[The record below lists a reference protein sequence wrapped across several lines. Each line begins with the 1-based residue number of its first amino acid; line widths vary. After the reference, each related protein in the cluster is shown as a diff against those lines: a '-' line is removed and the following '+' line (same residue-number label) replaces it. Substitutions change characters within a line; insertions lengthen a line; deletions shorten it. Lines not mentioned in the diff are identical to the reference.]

1 MDKKEYDNQRN
12 SLEEDYKRSL
22 ASFNVISERLENA
35 MRNLDISQSGR
46 SVIPKVN
53 ARINESRQNI
63 RLLMN
68 QNQDNISDL
77 KKEYRLKLD
86 HLEIE
91 YEESREK

>member
-53 ARINESRQNI
+53 ARINESRQNL

-86 HLEIE
+86 HLETE